1 MKINTLPY
9 GQSVLSIRY
18 VETGLIANL
27 HISPLL
33 TADASGFNQLPLF
46 QTKSQITPHLN
57 SRPPRNGL
65 HLHDP
70 HAQSI
75 LHPPKFQIKMV
86 IKPKHRKPSWPSSK
100 KSSIT
105 CLENQNAHISSSARK
120 NLVCFAGLR
129 RIKSGSPKYKS
140 PLPKMSNLKK
150 VFRFS

>member
-1 MKINTLPY
+1 
-9 GQSVLSIRY
+9 
-18 VETGLIANL
+18 
-27 HISPLL
+27 
-33 TADASGFNQLPLF
+33 
-46 QTKSQITPHLN
+46 
-57 SRPPRNGL
+57 
-65 HLHDP
+65 
-70 HAQSI
+70 
-75 LHPPKFQIKMV
+75 MV

-150 VFRFS
+150 VFRFSWRNPLRAVPYFKATAPLLIKSESKLQINFH